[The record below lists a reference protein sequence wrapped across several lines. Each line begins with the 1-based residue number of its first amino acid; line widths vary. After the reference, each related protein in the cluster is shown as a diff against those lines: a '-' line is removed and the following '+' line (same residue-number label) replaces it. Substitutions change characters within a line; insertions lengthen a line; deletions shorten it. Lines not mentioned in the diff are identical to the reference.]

1 MLIGYQKC
9 KPSLDSRIP
18 ITPAIL
24 IQLVNDLQH
33 TSSSAFLCCLLRA
46 MFILAFCA
54 FLRVGEIT
62 KTTGSSQHFLLFEHI
77 SIHTGVDHLQLIDN
91 NIPHFKHS
99 KSNVTTLRL
108 HQNTKNPVIC
118 PWLALTQYLQL
129 RKHGS
134 PSEPLFSF
142 MDELPVSKQFFTHHL
157 RTALAFCNLDLQRY
171 QSHSF
176 RIGAATTAASW
187 GFSEIQIQK
196 MDRWRFNAF
205 KKCIRI
211 PTLNLWVLTL
221 LSYWNVTPFN
231 VKSCH
236 ANRGCMPI
244 FNLYF
249 LFTQVLSCYPPVR
262 GCKSSSCHVRTIFCY
277 NCTYHCI
284 WVLSNDGGI

>member
-77 SIHTGVDHLQLIDN
+77 SIHRGVDHLQLIDN

-108 HQNTKNPVIC
+108 HQNTKKPG
-118 PWLALTQYLQL
+118 YLSL
-129 RKHGS
+129 IS
-134 PSEPLFSF
+134 TY
-142 MDELPVSKQFFTHHL
+142 PVSPTKKAWVSL
-157 RTALAFCNLDLQRY
+157 RT
-171 QSHSF
+171 SF
-176 RIGAATTAASW
+176 
-187 GFSEIQIQK
+187 
-196 MDRWRFNAF
+196 
-205 KKCIRI
+205 
-211 PTLNLWVLTL
+211 L
-221 LSYWNVTPFN
+221 L
-231 VKSCH
+231 H
-236 ANRGCMPI
+236 G
-244 FNLYF
+244 
-249 LFTQVLSCYPPVR
+249 
-262 GCKSSSCHVRTIFCY
+262 
-277 NCTYHCI
+277 
-284 WVLSNDGGI
+284 